1 VEGWGGHDIHN
12 LYKRTD
18 SDLEGG
24 GNTAVAAREVTEV
37 GFNANKSVG

>member
-1 VEGWGGHDIHN
+1 VG
-12 LYKRTD
+12 RTT
-18 SDLEGG
+18 STTSINGLILTWKKGVGG